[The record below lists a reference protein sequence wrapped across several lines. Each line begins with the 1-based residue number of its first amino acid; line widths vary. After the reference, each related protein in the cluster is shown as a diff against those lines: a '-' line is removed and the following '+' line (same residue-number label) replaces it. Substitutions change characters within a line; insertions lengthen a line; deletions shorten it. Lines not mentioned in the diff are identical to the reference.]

1 MDHDDND
8 DDDDDNDDDDDDDDG
23 DDDNDDDDD
32 DDDDVRKFLTLPV
45 AEMFSSEFGG
55 LSNRGEQ
62 SFDFR

>member
-32 DDDDVRKFLTLPV
+32 DDDDDHKFLTLPV
-45 AEMFSSEFGG
+45 AALLCIEFGG